1 MSDCIFEK
9 MFSKIPIAIEGA
21 GAVGKSTLLPKLHA
35 VFLAKGI
42 DINLVLEPVDKWVN
56 WEGPNNESWNLLQ
69 LMYQNTERYAFRFQ
83 IAAAISKIQSL
94 NDSPKPAKLVE
105 RTLQCQEKVFIPLL
119 IQNGFLNGLDQSLL
133 ANFFKMVRNSEGLQA
148 DVIIYLRTSPEI
160 ALTRVRSRNRQG
172 EENVSLD
179 YLTDLHQYYDNW
191 LMYENNV
198 VVVDVDDFDKVDPED
213 IYARV
218 LSCLEK

>member
-1 MSDCIFEK
+1 ML
-9 MFSKIPIAIEGA
+9 SKIHIAVEGA
-21 GAVGKSTLLPKLHA
+21 VAVGKPTLLPKLHA

-42 DINLVLEPVDKWVN
+42 DIDLVLEPVDKWVN
-56 WEGPNNESWNLLQ
+56 WEGQNNKSWNLLE
-69 LMYQNTERYAFRFQ
+69 LMYQNPEKYASGFQ
-83 IAAAISKIQSL
+83 MAAAISKIQSL
-94 NDSPKPAKLVE
+94 SDSPKPAKLVE

-119 IQNGFLNGLDQSLL
+119 VQNNYLEELDQSLL
-133 ANFFKMVRNSEGLQA
+133 KHFFAMVRDNEGLKA

-191 LMYENNV
+191 LLHEDNV
-198 VVVDVDDFDKVDPED
+198 IVVDVDNFDKVCPEQ

-218 LSCLEK
+218 MSYLGK

>member
-1 MSDCIFEK
+1 M
-9 MFSKIPIAIEGA
+9 
-21 GAVGKSTLLPKLHA
+21 
-35 VFLAKGI
+35 
-42 DINLVLEPVDKWVN
+42 
-56 WEGPNNESWNLLQ
+56 
-69 LMYQNTERYAFRFQ
+69 
-83 IAAAISKIQSL
+83 AAAISKIQSL
-94 NDSPKPAKLVE
+94 NDLPKPAKLME

-133 ANFFKMVRNSEGLQA
+133 ANFFKMVRDSEGLKA

-172 EENVSLD
+172 EERVSLD

-218 LSCLEK
+218 MSCLEK

>member
-1 MSDCIFEK
+1 
-9 MFSKIPIAIEGA
+9 MFSKIHIAVEGA
-21 GAVGKSTLLPKLHA
+21 VAVGKSTLLPKLHA
-35 VFLAKGI
+35 VFLAKDI
-42 DINLVLEPVDKWVN
+42 DIDLVLEPVDKWVN
-56 WEGPNNESWNLLQ
+56 WEGQNNKSWNLLE
-69 LMYQNTERYAFRFQ
+69 LMYQNPEKYASRFQ
-83 IAAAISKIQSL
+83 MAATISKIQSL
-94 NDSPKPAKLVE
+94 SDSPKPAKLVE

-119 IQNGFLNGLDQSLL
+119 VQNNYLEELDQSLL
-133 ANFFKMVRNSEGLQA
+133 KHFFAMVRDNEGLKA

-191 LMYENNV
+191 LSHEDNV
-198 VVVDVDDFDKVDPED
+198 IVVDVDDFDKVCPEQ

-218 LSCLEK
+218 MSYLGK

>member
-1 MSDCIFEK
+1 M
-9 MFSKIPIAIEGA
+9 
-21 GAVGKSTLLPKLHA
+21 
-35 VFLAKGI
+35 
-42 DINLVLEPVDKWVN
+42 
-56 WEGPNNESWNLLQ
+56 
-69 LMYQNTERYAFRFQ
+69 
-83 IAAAISKIQSL
+83 AAAISKIQSL

-133 ANFFKMVRNSEGLQA
+133 ANFFKMVRNSEGLKA

>member
-1 MSDCIFEK
+1 ML
-9 MFSKIPIAIEGA
+9 SKIHIAVEGA
-21 GAVGKSTLLPKLHA
+21 VAVGKSTLLPKLHA

-42 DINLVLEPVDKWVN
+42 DIDLVLEPVDKWVN
-56 WEGPNNESWNLLQ
+56 WEGQNNKSWNLLE
-69 LMYQNTERYAFRFQ
+69 LMYQNPEKYASRFQ
-83 IAAAISKIQSL
+83 MAAAISKIQSL
-94 NDSPKPAKLVE
+94 SDSPKPAKLVE
-105 RTLQCQEKVFIPLL
+105 RTLRCQEKVFIPLL
-119 IQNGFLNGLDQSLL
+119 VQNNYLEELDQSLL
-133 ANFFKMVRNSEGLQA
+133 KHFFAMVRDNEGFKA

-191 LMYENNV
+191 LLHEDNV
-198 VVVDVDDFDKVDPED
+198 IVVDVDDFDKVCPEQ

-218 LSCLEK
+218 MSYLGK

>member
-1 MSDCIFEK
+1 ML
-9 MFSKIPIAIEGA
+9 SKIHIAVEGA
-21 GAVGKSTLLPKLHA
+21 VAVGKPTLLPKLHA

-42 DINLVLEPVDKWVN
+42 DIDLVLEPVDKWVN
-56 WEGPNNESWNLLQ
+56 WEGQNNKSWNLLE
-69 LMYQNTERYAFRFQ
+69 LMYQNPEKYASRFQ
-83 IAAAISKIQSL
+83 MAAAISKIQSL
-94 NDSPKPAKLVE
+94 SDSPKPAKLVE

-119 IQNGFLNGLDQSLL
+119 VQNNYLEELDQSLL
-133 ANFFKMVRNSEGLQA
+133 KHFFAMVRDNEGLKA

-191 LMYENNV
+191 LLHEDNV
-198 VVVDVDDFDKVDPED
+198 IVVDVDDFDKVCPEQ

-218 LSCLEK
+218 MSYLGK